1 MPLTKE
7 RWGYVAVLV
16 GMAVALAVIL
26 RFSSVVPGLTFRNVT
41 AESLQNLLFSLLLI
55 ATFKERAQEI
65 YVIAW
70 RQEGRYKKE
79 QAVKD
84 AAEDEQKKAAAESE
98 LQTYRA
104 TTGRYVSLVS
114 LSSGFFISLAG
125 VRVLSPLVQTA
136 GMSSGQQE
144 WLFVVDVLL
153 TAGLLAGG
161 SKMIHEVMAVVSEA
175 LGRTRGRLAKSPA
188 EASSAPKG

>member
-7 RWGYVAVLV
+7 LKVYVGVLG
-16 GMAVALAVIL
+16 GMAATLAVIL
-26 RFSSVVPGLTFRNVT
+26 WFSSVVPGLEFKNVT

-55 ATFKERAQEI
+55 TTFKERAQEI

-84 AAEDEQKKAAAESE
+84 AGEDEQKKAVAQGE

-114 LSSGFFISLAG
+114 LLN
-125 VRVLSPLVQTA
+125 
-136 GMSSGQQE
+136 
-144 WLFVVDVLL
+144 
-153 TAGLLAGG
+153 
-161 SKMIHEVMAVVSEA
+161 
-175 LGRTRGRLAKSPA
+175 LAKYYDTFW
-188 EASSAPKG
+188 

>member
-1 MPLTKE
+1 M
-7 RWGYVAVLV
+7 
-16 GMAVALAVIL
+16 
-26 RFSSVVPGLTFRNVT
+26 NVT
-41 AESLQNLLFSLLLI
+41 AGSLQNLLFSLLLI
-55 ATFKERAQEI
+55 TTFKERAQEI

-84 AAEDEQKKAAAESE
+84 AGEDEQKKAVAQGE

-104 TTGRYVSLVS
+104 TTGRYVSIVS

-125 VRVLSPLVQTA
+125 VRVLSPLVKTA

-175 LGRTRGRLAKSPA
+175 LGRTRGQLAKPPA
-188 EASSAPKG
+188 EANPAPKG